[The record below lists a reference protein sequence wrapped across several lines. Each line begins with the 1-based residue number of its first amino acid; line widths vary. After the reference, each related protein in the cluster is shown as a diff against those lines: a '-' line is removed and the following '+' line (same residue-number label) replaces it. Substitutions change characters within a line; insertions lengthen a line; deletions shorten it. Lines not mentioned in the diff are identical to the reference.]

1 MGVTFQIP
9 LDIPDVE
16 LLSTEVDEQGALLI
30 KVESSLRSTR
40 CRRCDREVD
49 RFHGYDQPI
58 RLRHLPILEQKVY
71 IELRPKRYQCPH
83 CQGRPTTT
91 QRCDWYQLN
100 SPHTKAF
107 DRWLLKCLINGT
119 VQDVSRKLEVGKA
132 AVEGAL
138 SRWVSDTVEWNRF
151 ERLETL
157 GIDEIALRKGHSD
170 FVTVI
175 SHRNGQ
181 GEVVVLAILAD
192 RLKETVKAFL
202 LSIPEPLR
210 ATLRRVCSDMY
221 EGYTNAV
228 REALPGVELVIDR
241 FHVAK
246 HYRAGVDQL
255 RKKTLR
261 ELKETLSD
269 QDYEPLKGLL
279 WLFRRDWCQ
288 LEQDQQQQLLPL
300 FEQAPL
306 LKQAYLLRNVLTMIF
321 EVAPDKARAQ
331 HDLNSWR
338 EAVVDSGLDC
348 FNGFLKTL
356 DHWFDEITNYFH
368 DHHSSGFVEG
378 LNNKLKVIKRRCYGL
393 LNPVQLFQRIQL
405 DLEGE
410 RILAAI

>member
-1 MGVTFQIP
+1 M
-9 LDIPDVE
+9 
-16 LLSTEVDEQGALLI
+16 SA
-30 KVESSLRSTR
+30 
-40 CRRCDREVD
+40 
-49 RFHGYDQPI
+49 
-58 RLRHLPILEQKVY
+58 
-71 IELRPKRYQCPH
+71 
-83 CQGRPTTT
+83 
-91 QRCDWYQLN
+91 
-100 SPHTKAF
+100 
-107 DRWLLKCLINGT
+107 
-119 VQDVSRKLEVGKA
+119 VSWKWVKA

-138 SRWVSDTVEWNRF
+138 SRWVSDTVDWNRF

-175 SHRNGQ
+175 SHRDDQ

-202 LSIPEPLR
+202 LSIPQPLR
-210 ATLRRVCSDMY
+210 ATLQRVCSDMY

-246 HYRAGVDQL
+246 HYRGGVDQL

-269 QDYEPLKGLL
+269 QDYEPFKGLL

-288 LEQDQQQQLLPL
+288 LEQDQQQQMLPL
-300 FEQAPL
+300 FDRAPP

-321 EVAPDKARAQ
+321 EVAPDKAKAQ
-331 HDLNSWR
+331 QYLNAWR

-348 FNGFLKTL
+348 FDGFLKTL
-356 DHWFDEITNYFH
+356 DHWFDEITNYF
-368 DHHSSGFVEG
+368 SRF
-378 LNNKLKVIKRRCYGL
+378 
-393 LNPVQLFQRIQL
+393 P
-405 DLEGE
+405 
-410 RILAAI
+410 